1 MNLLFLSIRVN
12 FVAQK
17 GVNHVVIECTLDNTF
32 CNIMQ
37 KKLLHGNL
45 NLHESLKLLE
55 IYTYNEVQ
63 SYF

>member
-37 KKLLHGNL
+37 KKLLHGNY
-45 NLHESLKLLE
+45 LHESLKFVE
-55 IYTYNEVQ
+55 IYTYIEVQ